1 MAEIVLRVRLL
12 SGDQT
17 DVSYVDQ
24 EEADDEALLDDVV
37 EILSSPH
44 GALRCRHGERTLVLF
59 GRGVA
64 SVEVAPR
71 GAVL

>member
-17 DVSYVDQ
+17 DVRYSGDQ
-24 EEADDEALLDDVV
+24 PDDEGLLAEVV
-37 EILSSPH
+37 KTLSSPD
-44 GALRCRHGERTLVLF
+44 GALQCRHGNRTLVLF

-64 SVEVAPR
+64 SVEAAPR

>member
-17 DVSYVDQ
+17 DVRYAGDS
-24 EEADDEALLDDVV
+24 ADDQALLAEVV
-37 EILSSPH
+37 ETLSSPD

-64 SVEVAPR
+64 SVEVGPR

>member
-1 MAEIVLRVRLL
+1 MAEIVLRIRLL

-17 DVSYVDQ
+17 DVRYAG
-24 EEADDEALLDDVV
+24 EADDDHALLTEVV
-37 EILSSPH
+37 EKLSSPD
-44 GALRCRHGERTLVLF
+44 GVLRCRHGDRTLVLF

-64 SVEVAPR
+64 SVEAAPR

>member
-17 DVSYVDQ
+17 DVSYAG
-24 EEADDEALLDDVV
+24 ESADDQALLAEVV
-37 EILSSPH
+37 ETLSSPD

-64 SVEVAPR
+64 SVEAGPR

>member
-17 DVSYVDQ
+17 DVRY
-24 EEADDEALLDDVV
+24 ADDDQPDEEALLADVV
-37 EILSSPH
+37 ATLSSPD

-64 SVEVAPR
+64 TVEAAPR

>member
-1 MAEIVLRVRLL
+1 MADIVLRVRLL

-17 DVSYVDQ
+17 DVRYVG
-24 EEADDEALLDDVV
+24 EAADDQALLEEVV
-37 EILSSPH
+37 DTLSSPD

-64 SVEVAPR
+64 SVEAATR

>member
-17 DVSYVDQ
+17 DVRYSSDQ
-24 EEADDEALLDDVV
+24 PDDQALLTEVV
-37 EILSSPH
+37 DTLSSPD
-44 GALRCRHGERTLVLF
+44 GALHCRHGDRTLVLF
-59 GRGVA
+59 GRGVV
-64 SVEVAPR
+64 SVEAAPR